1 MTISS
6 TTSKSGPYNGNGST
20 TVFAYDFKIL
30 ANTEVEVVLTST
42 AGVETVKTLTTHYTV
57 SGVGSAS
64 GNVTMITAPAT
75 GEKLTLRRKLSGKQ
89 ELDLQN
95 QGAYYAEDVETA
107 IDRLTMYD
115 LQQQEELDR
124 CVKVPVSS
132 SLDPDDYLTTIQAAE
147 ASASASASSASSSA
161 SSASTSASTATTQA
175 GIATTQA
182 TNASNSATSASE
194 SASTATTQASN
205 AAASA
210 ASALS
215 IYGNTSAMNAAVAAA
230 AASQS
235 AAATSATN
243 ASNSAT
249 AASGSASTATTQAS
263 NAASSASTATTQA
276 GIATTQAGIAT
287 TKAGDAATSAAA
299 ALVSQN
305 AAAASAAALP
315 NGPATGTGN
324 APIWNG
330 SAWVGSSVGTGDMV
344 RANNLSD
351 LTNAATARSNLGLG
365 TAATLAVGTSANN
378 IVQLDASA
386 KLPAVDG
393 SQLTNLPVSAPPAFK
408 NLIIGGDFTTNP
420 WQRGTTVAATNN
432 KYNADRFVILGFGGG
447 GAANV
452 IRTADSPTV
461 VQAGAYST
469 HCLHVDVTTADTSIA
484 TNDIYVLRQSI
495 EGVNCASLGWGNTG
509 AQAVTLSF
517 WVKSTKTGAFSVA
530 IYNSAYSRSVVAEYT
545 VSASNTWEKKTV
557 TFSPDTAG
565 TWLYDTGVGMHVVW
579 TLAAGTDYRGSAG
592 LNTVGTVYCTTN
604 QVNAMDSTSND
615 FKLALVQLEAG
626 SSATA
631 FEALPA
637 DVVLARCLRYYYAMQ
652 LGDNITGYAFSAT
665 LARCIVKFPVPMR
678 SAPTQDVLGSSYTA
692 NRIYYAA
699 TETTPT
705 SIGTAQ
711 MSTNF
716 GFMDIS
722 VPSSL
727 TAGQGVV
734 YGTNAGGGGSTTI
747 RPSFSSEL

>member
-1 MTISS
+1 
-6 TTSKSGPYNGNGST
+6 
-20 TVFAYDFKIL
+20 V
-30 ANTEVEVVLTST
+30 
-42 AGVETVKTLTTHYTV
+42 
-57 SGVGSAS
+57 
-64 GNVTMITAPAT
+64 
-75 GEKLTLRRKLSGKQ
+75 
-89 ELDLQN
+89 
-95 QGAYYAEDVETA
+95 
-107 IDRLTMYD
+107 
-115 LQQQEELDR
+115 
-124 CVKVPVSS
+124 
-132 SLDPDDYLTTIQAAE
+132 
-147 ASASASASSASSSA
+147 
-161 SSASTSASTATTQA
+161 
-175 GIATTQA
+175 
-182 TNASNSATSASE
+182 
-194 SASTATTQASN
+194 
-205 AAASA
+205 
-210 ASALS
+210 
-215 IYGNTSAMNAAVAAA
+215 AVA
-230 AASQS
+230 SDK
-235 AAATSATN
+235 
-243 ASNSAT
+243 
-249 AASGSASTATTQAS
+249 STVD
-263 NAASSASTATTQA
+263 
-276 GIATTQAGIAT
+276 GY
-287 TKAGDAATSAAA
+287 K
-299 ALVSQN
+299 N
-305 AAAASAAALP
+305 AAAASAVAAAASASAAIVAKITWQGAWSGATAYALRDAVTYDGTSYICTTAHTNHVPP
-315 NGPATGTGN
+315 NASYWDVLASKGDTGATGATGATGPTGPQGPA
-324 APIWNG
+324 G
-330 SAWVGSSVGTGDMV
+330 SGTGDMI

-393 SQLTNLPVSAPPAFK
+393 SQLTGISSAGSPAFK

-432 KYNADRFVILGFGGG
+432 KYNADRFVCGGFGGG

-469 HCLHVDVTTADTSIA
+469 HCLHLDVTTADTSIA
-484 TNDIYVLRQSI
+484 TSDIYILRQSI

-509 AQAVTLSF
+509 AQSVTLSF

-545 VSASNTWEKKTV
+545 VAASNTWEKKTV

-565 TWLYDTGVGMHVVW
+565 TWLYDTGVGMHVIW
-579 TLAAGTDYRGSAG
+579 TLAAGTDYRGSVG

-615 FKLALVQLEAG
+615 FKIALVQLEAG

-734 YGTNAGGGGSTTI
+734 YGTNVGSGSNTTI